1 MKPGDR
7 AKVWRYTTNK
17 ATSFVEEVT
26 LVRKIGDIDR
36 FWEVKLDSGQ
46 VFNAF
51 IDNNNEPGQPKL
63 RVIQGGKKT

>member
-1 MKPGDR
+1 M
-7 AKVWRYTTNK
+7 
-17 ATSFVEEVT
+17 EEVT